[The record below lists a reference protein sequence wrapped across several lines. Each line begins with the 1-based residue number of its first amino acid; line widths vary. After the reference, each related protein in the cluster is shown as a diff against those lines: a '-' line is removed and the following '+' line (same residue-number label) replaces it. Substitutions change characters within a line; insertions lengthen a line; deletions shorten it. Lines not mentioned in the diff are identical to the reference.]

1 MKYRGL
7 DSSILY
13 TYYMFLMIDQISR
26 ILIVNNLNLCEE
38 INVNFFKWKNE
49 EFVNDKIIL

>member
-49 EFVNDKIIL
+49 EFVNDKIIS

>member
-1 MKYRGL
+1 MKYRRL

-26 ILIVNNLNLCEE
+26 ILIVNNLNLYEE

>member
-7 DSSILY
+7 DSSIYY

-26 ILIVNNLNLCEE
+26 ILIVNNLNLYEE

>member
-1 MKYRGL
+1 MKYRRL
-7 DSSILY
+7 DSSIRY

-26 ILIVNNLNLCEE
+26 IVIVNNLNLYEE

>member
-26 ILIVNNLNLCEE
+26 ILIVNNLNLYEE